1 MTEKDEKKRALDLAL
16 AQIEKQYGKGAV
28 MKLGA
33 DDRPADVPAISSGS
47 LGLDIALGVG
57 GFPRGRCGSN
67 VPRDEA
73 LDLRFAVAAP
83 ARWLQGDQQGS
94 APRLREAA

>member
-33 DDRPADVPAISSGS
+33 DDRPADVPAISTTQ
-47 LGLDIALGVG
+47 
-57 GFPRGRCGSN
+57 R
-67 VPRDEA
+67 
-73 LDLRFAVAAP
+73 
-83 ARWLQGDQQGS
+83 LQPLS
-94 APRLREAA
+94 PAPRWQEGGRSGWAQSDGI

>member
-33 DDRPADVPAISSGS
+33 DNRPAS
-47 LGLDIALGVG
+47 LAGA
-57 GFPRGRCGSN
+57 
-67 VPRDEA
+67 
-73 LDLRFAVAAP
+73 
-83 ARWLQGDQQGS
+83 
-94 APRLREAA
+94 

>member
-47 LGLDIALGVG
+47 QTLVSTVWR
-57 GFPRGRCGSN
+57 GFSAACGS
-67 VPRDEA
+67 
-73 LDLRFAVAAP
+73 
-83 ARWLQGDQQGS
+83 WKTIW
-94 APRLREAA
+94 

>member
-33 DDRPADVPAISSGS
+33 DDRPADVPAISSGFVWDWIS
-47 LGLDIALGVG
+47 PSASAASHAG
-57 GFPRGRCGSN
+57 GSSVKSTGPSH
-67 VPRDEA
+67 
-73 LDLRFAVAAP
+73 P
-83 ARWLQGDQQGS
+83 AKQ
-94 APRLREAA
+94 P